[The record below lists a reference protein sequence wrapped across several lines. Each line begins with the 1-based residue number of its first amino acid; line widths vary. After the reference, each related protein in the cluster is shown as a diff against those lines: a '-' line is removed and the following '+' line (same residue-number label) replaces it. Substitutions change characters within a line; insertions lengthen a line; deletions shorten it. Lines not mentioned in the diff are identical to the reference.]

1 MVPGKY
7 MEDSFWE
14 VEVGETYDIQGTVD
28 DVIYNIWGMKDPTY
42 VMKMMATCDQLL
54 ADETCNETARRQKEN
69 GEYSVK
75 KFKYKLPFDWNC
87 FYRHAVD
94 DQNNL
99 RHSLP
104 PIEDTW
110 VTDWWE
116 CQVFAF
122 ILAISEVNEFLIL
135 H

>member
-1 MVPGKY
+1 M
-7 MEDSFWE
+7 
-14 VEVGETYDIQGTVD
+14 
-28 DVIYNIWGMKDPTY
+28 
-42 VMKMMATCDQLL
+42 
-54 ADETCNETARRQKEN
+54 
-69 GEYSVK
+69 K

-116 CQVFAF
+116 CRVFAF

-135 H
+135 CYFFYCELRQEGMPTILEFRRKLVWQIINNI